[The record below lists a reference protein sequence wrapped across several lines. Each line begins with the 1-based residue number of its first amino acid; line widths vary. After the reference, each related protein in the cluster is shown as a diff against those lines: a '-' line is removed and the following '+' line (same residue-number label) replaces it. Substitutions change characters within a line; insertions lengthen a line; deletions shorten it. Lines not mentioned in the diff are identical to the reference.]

1 MTNKDKAIACLLDEI
16 ARNEKEIKRI
26 EFEGGDPTRCRSAIK
41 IAKRKIEQIQDDKL
55 EDDPK
60 LSTRRFSIDD
70 YRSHSSEHP
79 SQLPFKCGNDS
90 NAIQDLTET
99 LAEVYPSLMEYEDV
113 IEKSLLHSEHKYGV
127 HRKSIK
133 AMIRRRIN
141 SWLDGGE
148 ELPFEMWF
156 DDGEIKFK
164 IARKET
170 KIRGLN

>member
-1 MTNKDKAIACLLDEI
+1 MTNKDKAIAFLLAEK
-16 ARNEKEIKRI
+16 ARIEKEIKRTKF
-26 EFEGGDPTRCRSAIK
+26 EFGDPTECENALDAVIS
-41 IAKRKIEQIQDDKL
+41 KIEQIQDDKL

-60 LSTRRFSIDD
+60 PSTRRFSRAD
-70 YRSHSSEHP
+70 YRSHSSENP

-90 NAIQDLTET
+90 NAIQSLTET
-99 LAEVYPSLMEYEDV
+99 LAEVYSSLMVYEDA

-127 HRKSIK
+127 HRNSIK

-141 SWLDGGE
+141 SWLKGGE

-164 IARKET
+164 LSRVEAE
-170 KIRGLN
+170 IRGLN

>member
-26 EFEGGDPTRCRSAIK
+26 EFEGGDPTRCWSAIE
-41 IAKRKIEQIQDDKL
+41 IAKRKIKQIQDDKL

-60 LSTRRFSIDD
+60 SSTRRFSIDD
-70 YRSHSSEHP
+70 YRFHSLEHP

-90 NAIQDLTET
+90 NAIQALTET
-99 LAEVYPSLMEYEDV
+99 LAEIYPTLMGYEDA
-113 IEKSLLHSEHKYGV
+113 IEKSLLGSEHKCGV
-127 HRKSIK
+127 HRRSIK

-141 SWLDGGE
+141 SWLKGGE

-164 IARKET
+164 LAK
-170 KIRGLN
+170 KRG

>member
-16 ARNEKEIKRI
+16 ARNEKELKRI
-26 EFEGGDPTRCRSAIK
+26 EFEGGDPTRCRSAIE
-41 IAKRKIEQIQDDKL
+41 IVKRKIKQIQDDKL

-60 LSTRRFSIDD
+60 PSTRRFSRAD
-70 YRSHSSEHP
+70 YRSHSSENP

-90 NAIQDLTET
+90 NAIQALTET
-99 LAEVYPSLMEYEDV
+99 LAEVYPSLMGYEDA

-127 HRKSIK
+127 HRRSIK

-156 DDGEIKFK
+156 DDGWIKFK
-164 IARKET
+164 LARKEAE
-170 KIRGLN
+170 IRGLN